1 MVPVYYSRPGR
12 SWRALQS
19 APRGYTLVEMLVVM
33 GIIVLMVSLVALSV
47 GSMLRGSKMNRTV
60 NLFVA
65 AADEARTSGIT
76 LRRSVRVDLTR
87 LNPEGSL
94 NRLTIMGPAQNENFE
109 NYKLGTTDPLFKK
122 AWFINPASI
131 QCEIRS
137 DDTRVLYMKSSAEG
151 YYWAPGF
158 RAEAALNGDYEVM
171 VQARVKMLQG
181 PNRTGIRA
189 VGVIAAAQ
197 DNAGVI
203 NTCQRLYY
211 GIDPATGGKNAKS
224 FVNRDKLGDPVDLA
238 ASLNS
243 TRVDIAG
250 APSATAAL
258 HEGIWYRLLLSVKK
272 INADL
277 WVAGKV
283 WVDGQLEP
291 NDWTVEPEKIIGA
304 GATFKA
310 GYCGFFTQGCEA
322 VGDDFLVDMRP
333 IRPLPEGIRI
343 DAMDQ
348 SAAAKDQPITDASPV
363 ALKQF
368 DFPVIY
374 RPDGTAAN
382 NYVIRVRDTGTN
394 DTRYVIVEG
403 NTGRTRIVNSWADVK
418 AP

>member
-1 MVPVYYSRPGR
+1 MMGKAIR
-12 SWRALQS
+12 RAS
-19 APRGYTLVEMLVVM
+19 KGYTLVEMLVVM

-87 LNPEGSL
+87 LDTIGSL

-109 NYKLGTTDPLFKK
+109 NYKLGSTDPVFKK
-122 AWFINPASI
+122 AWFVNPASAV
-131 QCEIRS
+131 CEIRS
-137 DDTRVLYMKSSAEG
+137 DDTRVIYMKTNAEG

-158 RAEAALNGDYEVM
+158 RAEAAQNGDYEVM
-171 VQARVKMLQG
+171 VQGRVKILPG
-181 PNRTGIRA
+181 PNRNAIRA
-189 VGVIAAAQ
+189 AGIIGAVQ
-197 DNAGVI
+197 DNAGVMQA
-203 NTCQRLYY
+203 CQRMYFGLS
-211 GIDPATGGKNAKS
+211 PAAGGKNAHS
-224 FVNRDKLGDPVDLA
+224 FANRDKSGDTVDQTGALNSIRVDL
-238 ASLNS
+238 
-243 TRVDIAG
+243 TG
-250 APSATAAL
+250 APSATAAI
-258 HEGIWYRLLLSVKK
+258 HEGIWYRLLLSIKK

-291 NDWTVEPEKIIGA
+291 NDWTVEPEKLAGA
-304 GATFKA
+304 GTTFKA
-310 GYCGFFTQGCEA
+310 GYCGFFTHNCEA

-343 DAMDQ
+343 DAMDAT
-348 SAAAKDQPITDASPV
+348 SAAPGNPIMASSAA

-368 DFPVIY
+368 DFPIIY

-382 NYVIRVRDTGTN
+382 SYIVRVRDTSTN
-394 DTRYVIVEG
+394 DTRYVCIES
-403 NTGRTRIVNSWADVK
+403 NTGRTRIVNSWAEATAK
-418 AP
+418 